1 MSGNFDSQ
9 TELVR
14 SLANDFRKAIERALE
29 TDRYDLLV
37 AHPEQRILL
46 LRFAQVYNVLHVD
59 YY

>member
-29 TDRYDLLV
+29 TDRHDLLV
-37 AHPEQRILL
+37 AQPEQRILL

-59 YY
+59 Y

>member
-14 SLANDFRKAIERALE
+14 YLANDFRKAIERALE
-29 TDRYDLLV
+29 TDRHDLLV
-37 AHPEQRILL
+37 AQPEQRILL

-59 YY
+59 Y

>member
-14 SLANDFRKAIERALE
+14 FLANEFRKAIERALE
-29 TDRYDLLV
+29 TDRHDLLV
-37 AHPEQRILL
+37 AQPEQRILL

-59 YY
+59 Y

>member
-14 SLANDFRKAIERALE
+14 FLANEFRKTIERALE
-29 TDRYDLLV
+29 TDRHDLLV
-37 AHPEQRILL
+37 AQPEQRILL

-59 YY
+59 Y

>member
-14 SLANDFRKAIERALE
+14 FLANVFRKAIERALE
-29 TDRYDLLV
+29 TDRHDLLV
-37 AHPEQRILL
+37 AQPEKRILL

-59 YY
+59 Y

>member
-14 SLANDFRKAIERALE
+14 FLANEFRKAIERALE
-29 TDRYDLLV
+29 ADRHDLLV
-37 AHPEQRILL
+37 AQPEQRILL

-59 YY
+59 Y

>member
-14 SLANDFRKAIERALE
+14 SLANEFRKAIERALE
-29 TDRYDLLV
+29 TDRHDLLV
-37 AHPEQRILL
+37 AQPEQRIIL

-59 YY
+59 Y

>member
-9 TELVR
+9 AELVR

-29 TDRYDLLV
+29 TDRHDLLV
-37 AHPEQRILL
+37 AQPEQRILL

-59 YY
+59 Y